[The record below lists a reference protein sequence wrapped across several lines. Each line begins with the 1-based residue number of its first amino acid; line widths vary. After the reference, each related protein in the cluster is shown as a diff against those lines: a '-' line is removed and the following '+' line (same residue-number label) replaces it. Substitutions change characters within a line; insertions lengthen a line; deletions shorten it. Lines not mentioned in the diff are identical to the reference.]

1 MKCIQLNTN
10 KYMSFSIPIRKEI
23 KKQNELKKTK
33 KKVITY
39 NLKFI
44 DSAKHMNKALS
55 TLVDNLSEI
64 NKCNCEE
71 TKDKDIKNKI
81 IKSTGK
87 TIIHTTCK
95 TCNSKEDQLL
105 NTLIEDFPST

>member
-1 MKCIQLNTN
+1 MN
-10 KYMSFSIPIRKEI
+10 KK
-23 KKQNELKKTK
+23 NL

-44 DSAKHMNKALS
+44 DSAKHMNSALS

-64 NKCNCEE
+64 NKCNCKE

-81 IKSTGK
+81 IKTTGK
-87 TIIHTTCK
+87 TIIRTTCN

-105 NTLIEDFPST
+105 HTLIENFPNT

>member
-1 MKCIQLNTN
+1 MN
-10 KYMSFSIPIRKEI
+10 KIN
-23 KKQNELKKTK
+23 KKNL

-44 DSAKHMNKALS
+44 DSAKHMNSALS

-71 TKDKDIKNKI
+71 IEDKDIK
-81 IKSTGK
+81 IK
-87 TIIHTTCK
+87 
-95 TCNSKEDQLL
+95 
-105 NTLIEDFPST
+105 